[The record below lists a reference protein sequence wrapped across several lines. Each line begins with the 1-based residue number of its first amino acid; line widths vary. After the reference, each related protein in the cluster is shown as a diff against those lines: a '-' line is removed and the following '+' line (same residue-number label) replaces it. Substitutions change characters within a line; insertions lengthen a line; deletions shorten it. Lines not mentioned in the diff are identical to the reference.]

1 MAVSIDTVYQRV
13 LAIAN
18 KEQRGYITPQE
29 FNLFAKQAQK
39 EILEQ
44 YFYDIN
50 QWNRQHGNTTE
61 HSDMLSEINEKLA
74 IFKVTMSSAIIASL
88 FDSVNQ
94 NLILPPQL
102 YKIGT
107 VSHIKLEVNDVPSR
121 VTFQE
126 VNYDEYQL
134 LGSSPLTR
142 PTLKRPYFINQ
153 NGALKLFTGDTL
165 ASNEVGLSFIR
176 KPVAPNWAYV
186 VVHGKT
192 LYNDNIS
199 IDFELHASE
208 ESELVYRILAYAGI
222 SIGKPEITQVAS
234 QALASQIQ
242 QEKQ

>member
-29 FNLFAKQAQK
+29 FNLFANQAQI
-39 EILEQ
+39 EIFEQ
-44 YFYDIN
+44 YFYDVN
-50 QWNRQHGNTTE
+50 QWNRQHGN
-61 HSDMLSEINEKLA
+61 
-74 IFKVTMSSAIIASL
+74 
-88 FDSVNQ
+88 
-94 NLILPPQL
+94 
-102 YKIGT
+102 KIGT

-192 LYNDNIS
+192 LYNDHIS
-199 IDFELHASE
+199 VDFELHASE